1 MKLTMMQIEK
11 TNLAI
16 FHEQQ
21 AMLDTNSKALK
32 VYHVNR

>member
-1 MKLTMMQIEK
+1 MQIEK
-11 TNLAI
+11 KKNTTI

-32 VYHVNR
+32 VYHVNQL

>member
-1 MKLTMMQIEK
+1 MQIEK
-11 TNLAI
+11 KNLTI

-32 VYHVNR
+32 VYHVNQL